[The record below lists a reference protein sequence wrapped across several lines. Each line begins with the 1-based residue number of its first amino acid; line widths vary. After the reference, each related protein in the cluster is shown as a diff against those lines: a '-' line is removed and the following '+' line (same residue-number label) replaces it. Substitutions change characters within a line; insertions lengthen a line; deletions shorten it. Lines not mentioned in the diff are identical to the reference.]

1 MKTAFI
7 GGGNM
12 GEAMLSSLLSRK
24 ICTPA
29 DISVSD
35 VSNER
40 RDYLKQ
46 RYEVTVTESNRD
58 AASGKDIV
66 VLAIKPQNMTEVMSS
81 LKGYLKPEQLVISIA
96 AGTKIG
102 TLSEG
107 LEHRRIVRVM
117 PNTPAQVGSGM
128 SGWTATPEV
137 TAEQRESVKAI
148 LGAMGEEI
156 YFDDEKYL
164 DMVTAVSASGPAY
177 FFLMAESM
185 IDAAKAIGLSQE
197 EAEKLVSQTML
208 GAAQMVKESGK
219 APSTLRENVTSRGGT
234 TERALAVFNDGGFN
248 ELVKRAI
255 EAAYARAREM
265 GSQG

>member
-12 GEAMLSSLLSRK
+12 GEAMLSSLLSRN
-24 ICTPA
+24 ICRPA

-35 VSNER
+35 ASSECC
-40 RDYLKQ
+40 DSLKKQ
-46 RYEVTVTESNRD
+46 YQVAVTENNGE

-66 VLAIKPQNMTEVMSS
+66 VLAVKPQNMAEVMES
-81 LKGYLKPEQLVISIA
+81 LKGHLKPEQLVISIA
-96 AGTKIG
+96 AGTKID

-107 LEHRRIVRVM
+107 LEHRRIARVM

-137 TAEQRESVKAI
+137 TAEQRESVKVI

-156 YFDDEKYL
+156 FFDDEKYL
-164 DMVTAVSASGPAY
+164 DIVTAISGSGPAY

-185 IDAAKAIGLSQE
+185 IEAAKAIGASQE

-208 GAAQMVKESGK
+208 GAAQMVKQSGK
-219 APSTLRENVTSRGGT
+219 PASILRQNVTSPGGT
-234 TERALAVFNDGGFN
+234 TERALAVFNDGGYR

-255 EAAYARAREM
+255 EAAYAR
-265 GSQG
+265 SQELGN

>member
-1 MKTAFI
+1 MKIAFI

-12 GEAMLSSLLSRK
+12 GEAMLSSLLSK
-24 ICTPA
+24 KLCTPA
-29 DISVSD
+29 DICVSD
-35 VSNER
+35 ISGER

-46 RYEVTVTESNRD
+46 RYEVAVTENNGD
-58 AASGKDIV
+58 AVSDKDIV
-66 VLAIKPQNMTEVMSS
+66 VLAIKPQNMSEVMDS
-81 LKGYLKPEQLVISIA
+81 LKKYLKPEQLVISIA

-117 PNTPAQVGSGM
+117 PNTPAQIGFGM

-137 TAEQRESVKAI
+137 TAEQKESVKAI

-156 YFDDEKYL
+156 FFDDEKYL

-185 IDAAKAIGLSQE
+185 IEAAKAIGLSQE
-197 EAEKLVSQTML
+197 EAEELVSQTML
-208 GAAQMVKESGK
+208 GAAQLVKQSEK

-234 TERALAVFNDGGFN
+234 TERALAVFNEGGFRG
-248 ELVKRAI
+248 LVQKAI

-265 GSQG
+265 GA